1 MNKTSKILIVSL
13 IATIF
18 SATSAFAFNTKTS
31 KDDKKSVIDNLSKE
45 KNSSN
50 SKNFNPCSAC
60 AGCNGNCIIK
70 KL

>member
-1 MNKTSKILIVSL
+1 MKKTNKILIVSL

-18 SATSAFAFNTKTS
+18 SATSAYAFNIKSS
-31 KDDKKSVIDNLSKE
+31 KDDKKSVIDNLSKD
-45 KNSSN
+45 KNDTT

-60 AGCNGNCIIK
+60 AGCSGNCIIK